1 MINTDV
7 FESYDG
13 NGNRDARKYFGE
25 TTSISD
31 AKNLLVYYYE

>member
-13 NGNRDARKYFGE
+13 NGNRDARKYFGG